1 MAGEEEDWRRN
12 ADTHKMSPEEVKKA
26 GVEGSR
32 RPPGQH
38 PGEVLHQRRNLPFSP
53 TTMAVA
59 GFLIVATLGYLMLY
73 AKKKPEADACDVAKV
88 SANVAWPED
97 THPRK

>member
-1 MAGEEEDWRRN
+1 MTGDEDWRRN

-32 RPPGQH
+32 RPPGHH
-38 PGEVLHQRRNLPFSP
+38 PGDVLHQRRSLPFSTP
-53 TTMAVA
+53 IMAAA
-59 GFLIVATLGYLMLY
+59 GFLIVATVGYLTLY
-73 AKKKPEADACDVAKV
+73 AKKKPEADALDVARV
-88 SANVAWPED
+88 SANVARPED